1 MIRSGRS
8 SRHFG
13 LCPSQPEKTH
23 HSLFI
28 HQFIFSIYQFF
39 FMLIFIFIHT
49 HRPPKPEKTHH
60 SRFISQLMFSFIF
73 IYTSNHIP
81 FIFMFI
87 HVHCPPQPEETHPYS
102 VLISNYIFFYI
113 HFILGII
120 HSLSICHIFTPVYIF
135 FIHSEET
142 HRDSACTYQLTF
154 SFIFNFKY
162 FPRNT
167 HSWFICHVYKD
178 KSVVFHIYI
187 HFLYIHTYVLT
198 IFSRHKIH
206 VRRQRGP
213 KNLKGK
219 SHHDS
224 TNRVTLLLRP
234 YSRPLPRALGR
245 SWGGGGLLWARYP
258 CIICRVWCIAACTA
272 LPRYKLNVRPSP
284 LSIAGDAIHREIE
297 RSRPFS

>member
-1 MIRSGRS
+1 MSITTWENPSFTFYTSIHIFHLSIFFHVDVHIHSYS
-8 SRHFG
+8 SSAKTWEN
-13 LCPSQPEKTH
+13 PSFTFYIPTYVFFHIHIYIKS
-23 HSLFI
+23 HSFHI
-28 HQFIFSIYQFF
+28 HVHSCALSATTWGNPPLLSFDIKLYFLLYSFHSWYHPFV
-39 FMLIFIFIHT
+39 IHL
-49 HRPPKPEKTHH
+49 
-60 SRFISQLMFSFIF
+60 SY
-73 IYTSNHIP
+73 IYTSI
-81 FIFMFI
+81 
-87 HVHCPPQPEETHPYS
+87 Y
-102 VLISNYIFFYI
+102 
-113 HFILGII
+113 
-120 HSLSICHIFTPVYIF
+120 F

-297 RSRPFS
+297 RSRPFF